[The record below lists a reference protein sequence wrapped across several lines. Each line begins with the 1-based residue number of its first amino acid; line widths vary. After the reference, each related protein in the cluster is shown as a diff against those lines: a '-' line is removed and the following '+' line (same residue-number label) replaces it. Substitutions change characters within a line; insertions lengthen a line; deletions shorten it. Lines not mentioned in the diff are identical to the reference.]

1 MNKIRDAIK
10 EEMSLCDREM
20 RKSREEIIRLQER
33 LDLFGD
39 RKTMLFGLLQIIESD
54 EKESEKHDK
63 AQSEP
68 LVIPEREA
76 EGKSYLVV
84 DGVARCPR
92 KEGQNEQH

>member
-1 MNKIRDAIK
+1 MSKIHDEIK
-10 EEMSLCDREM
+10 DEMSLCDREI
-20 RKSREEIIRLQER
+20 RKAREEIIRLQER
-33 LDLFGD
+33 LNLFDD
-39 RKTMLFGLLQIIESD
+39 RKTMLFGLLQVIESD
-54 EKESEKHDK
+54 ENESEKNDK

-92 KEGQNEQH
+92 KEEQNEQH

>member
-1 MNKIRDAIK
+1 MSKIRDEIK
-10 EEMSLCDREM
+10 DEMCLCDREI
-20 RKSREEIIRLQER
+20 RKAREEIIRLQER
-33 LDLFGD
+33 LNLFDD

-76 EGKSYLVV
+76 EGKSYLIV

-92 KEGQNEQH
+92 KEGQNERH